1 MEGADSE
8 FVNFILPTLKAFWQQ
23 AITCCS
29 CYKMPQNTFFPRNHD
44 LPVSKKHD
52 TDTFFY
58 PTSPFPGNFCKVVAF
73 VLLHNSRFNF
83 HCYTQREVTPTQKSA
98 RKCAATSRDFL
109 RERLQSAFTLTNQL
123 SLNRP
128 IPWAQKQVEA
138 PAKQNHFRW

>member
-1 MEGADSE
+1 MRTFFTMEGADSE

-83 HCYTQREVTPTQKSA
+83 HCYTQPTQKSGIHSCKPA
-98 RKCAATSRDFL
+98 
-109 RERLQSAFTLTNQL
+109 

-128 IPWAQKQVEA
+128 KLSAFKVTCFDENPFTCQCEKEDKKV
-138 PAKQNHFRW
+138 